1 MLRSIIA
8 AAALFAAPAFAET
21 ITVKTYADPT
31 EVPVNPQV
39 VAVYDI
45 GALDSISALGV
56 KVQGVARPYFAS
68 YLDGAV
74 EGTEQIG
81 SFFEPDFEALAAL
94 GPDLIVGG
102 GRAQKFGEDFAR
114 IAPTVD
120 MSIWEDVVGQGLDR
134 LDAYGKIFGKEAEAK
149 KLTDDF
155 NAKLAEVKELV
166 SGEGNA
172 LVLMTNGPK
181 ITTYGAEG
189 RFGWL
194 HNNLG
199 LAEAT
204 EGIEATTHGEATSF
218 EFIRDTNPDILF
230 VVDRLAATGQEGEA
244 AKKTLD
250 NALIKETNAYK
261 NGKIVYLSAAP
272 VYISFGG
279 IQSMNITLDEI
290 KAVFAK

>member
-1 MLRSIIA
+1 MLRTIIT

-21 ITVKTYADPT
+21 VTIKTYGEDA
-31 EVPVNPQV
+31 EVPKNPQT

-56 KVQGVARPYFAS
+56 KVQGVARPYFVS

-74 EGTEQIG
+74 EGTEEIG

-94 GPDLIVGG
+94 SPDLIIGG
-102 GRAQKFGEDFAR
+102 GRAQKFSEEFAKL
-114 IAPTVD
+114 APTVD

-134 LDAYGKIFGKEAEAK
+134 LEAYGQIFGKEAEAQ
-149 KLTDDF
+149 KLADDF
-155 NAKLAEVKELV
+155 NAKLTEVKGMLN
-166 SGEGNA
+166 GQGKA
-172 LVLMTNGPK
+172 LILMTNGPK
-181 ITTYGAEG
+181 ITTYGADG

-194 HNNLG
+194 HNDLG
-199 LAEAT
+199 LPEAV
-204 EGIEATTHGEATSF
+204 EDVKATTHGEATSF
-218 EFIRDTNPDILF
+218 EFVRDTNPDILF
-230 VVDRLAATGQEGEA
+230 VVDRLAATAQEGDSAE
-244 AKKTLD
+244 KTLD

-261 NGKIVYLSAAP
+261 NGKIIYLSSGP

-290 KAVFAK
+290 KAALTK